1 VYPDLG
7 VIGAVMTTPVIER
20 VPVSSLTSYPG
31 NPRRHDIAM
40 IAESLRENT
49 QYKPL
54 ICQKSTGHVLAGNG
68 TLAAAISLGWQE
80 IDALYLDIDDLL
92 AKKIVLVDNRAS
104 DVASYSADDLAALLV
119 TLDDFTGTGYTVADL
134 ARLSP
139 DLPEGFEELDP
150 DAPAPEPAMITCPN
164 CGHSWHD

>member
-7 VIGAVMTTPVIER
+7 VIGAAMTTPVIER
-20 VPVSSLTSYPG
+20 VPVGSLAPYPG
-31 NPRRHDIAM
+31 NPRRHDLAM
-40 IAESLRENT
+40 IAESLRSNT

-54 ICQKSTGHVLAGNG
+54 ICQKSTGYVLAGNG
-68 TLAAAISLGWQE
+68 TLEAAVSIGWQE
-80 IDALYLDIDDLL
+80 IDALFLDIDDLL

-119 TLDDFTGTGYTVADL
+119 SVDDLSGTGYSAADL

-139 DLPEGFEELDP
+139 DLPEGFEPLDP
-150 DAPAPEPAMITCPN
+150 DASPPEPELTTCPQ
-164 CGHSWHD
+164 CGHQF